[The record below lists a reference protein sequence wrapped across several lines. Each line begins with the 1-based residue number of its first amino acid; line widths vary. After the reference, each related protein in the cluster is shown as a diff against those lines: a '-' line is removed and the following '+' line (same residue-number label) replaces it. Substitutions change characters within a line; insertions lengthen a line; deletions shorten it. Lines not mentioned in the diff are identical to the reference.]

1 MKYSCLS
8 FSRYLSKKSK
18 YIFSLQ
24 WKIFPLFLPRI
35 ELGTLCV
42 LSTRDNHYTTETWL
56 LLIEKVSACFIY
68 IIAWES
74 IEANF
79 SNCFKQ

>member
-1 MKYSCLS
+1 MKYSRLS
-8 FSRYLSKKSK
+8 VSRYLSEKSK

-24 WKIFPLFLPRI
+24 WKIVPLFLPRI

-56 LLIEKVSACFIY
+56 LLLEKISACFIY
-68 IIAWES
+68 IIGLES

-79 SNCFKQ
+79 SNGFKQ